1 MKPYDK
7 APLHKIRQQAETA
20 LLGLRDDEQARNSY
34 KSYPVTTLSAACATL
49 EKWLNNYPLSK
60 GASYQKT
67 LQDIRAQLQPKH
79 PGYGRPAAHT
89 LSATD
94 YKKALTKFRDLVKK
108 VDTENRNVF
117 IVHGRDHDT
126 RNEVQRVLHS
136 LSIPTI
142 VLEKEDDAGQ
152 TVIQKFEREAARCE
166 YAIITR
172 RLTTKAACVRKPA
185 RQPPPMARVPAPAKM
200 LFSNS
205 ATSSV
210 VSAATKSL
218 CSTPATSS
226 SSVTWPASFTS
237 PATSTGSKNSSASC
251 AMLASSS
258 ANPPPT
264 VYSNAS
270 GTVAGHSAF
279 SIQS

>member
-7 APLHKIRQQAETA
+7 APLRKIRQQAEAA
-20 LLGLRDDEQARNSY
+20 LLALRDDGLTRNSY

-67 LQDIRAQLQPKH
+67 LPDTRAQLQPKH
-79 PGYGRPAAHT
+79 TSYGRPAAHT

-94 YKKALTKFRDLVKK
+94 YKKALVKFRDLAKK

-142 VLEKEDDAGQ
+142 VLEKEGDAGQ

-166 YAIITR
+166 YAIIIASPDDEG
-172 RLTTKAACVRKPA
+172 RLRTKARKTAAADGPRPRA
-185 RQPPPMARVPAPAKM
+185 RQNVVLELGYFLGRLGRDKVFM
-200 LFSNS
+200 LHTGNIEQPSDLAGIIYQPGNINWQQKLVRELRDAGFLISQ
-205 ATSSV
+205 
-210 VSAATKSL
+210 SAADRL
-218 CSTPATSS
+218 
-226 SSVTWPASFTS
+226 
-237 PATSTGSKNSSASC
+237 
-251 AMLASSS
+251 
-258 ANPPPT
+258 
-264 VYSNAS
+264 
-270 GTVAGHSAF
+270 
-279 SIQS
+279 

>member
-7 APLHKIRQQAETA
+7 APLRKIRQQAEAA
-20 LLGLRDDEQARNSY
+20 LLALRDDELTRNSY
-34 KSYPVTTLSAACATL
+34 KSYSVTTLSAACATL

-67 LQDIRAQLQPKH
+67 LQDTRAQLQPKH
-79 PGYGRPAAHT
+79 TSYGRPAAHT

-94 YKKALTKFRDLVKK
+94 YKKALVKFRDLAKK

-142 VLEKEDDAGQ
+142 VLEKEGDAGQ

-166 YAIITR
+166 YAIIIASPDDEG
-172 RLTTKAACVRKPA
+172 RLRTKARKTAAAADGPRPRA
-185 RQPPPMARVPAPAKM
+185 RQNVVLELGYFLGRLGRDKVFM
-200 LFSNS
+200 LHTGNIEQPSDLAGIIYQPGNINWQQKLVRELRDAGFLISQ
-205 ATSSV
+205 
-210 VSAATKSL
+210 SAADRL
-218 CSTPATSS
+218 
-226 SSVTWPASFTS
+226 
-237 PATSTGSKNSSASC
+237 
-251 AMLASSS
+251 
-258 ANPPPT
+258 
-264 VYSNAS
+264 
-270 GTVAGHSAF
+270 
-279 SIQS
+279 